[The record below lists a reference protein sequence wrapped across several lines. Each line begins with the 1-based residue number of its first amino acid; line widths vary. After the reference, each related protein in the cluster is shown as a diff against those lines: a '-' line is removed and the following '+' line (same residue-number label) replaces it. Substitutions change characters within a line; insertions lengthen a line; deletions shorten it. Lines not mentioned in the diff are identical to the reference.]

1 MPQRSETKKDDGTA
15 GSNVG
20 DFSSQAGG
28 RAVLGNSVGKKRE
41 EGYCRAPELPA
52 LQVYSVKGSAEKQ
65 HHVGKQS
72 EVGGKIFKMGEG
84 WSLSLYGDRSKRSK

>member
-52 LQVYSVKGSAEKQ
+52 LQVYSD
-65 HHVGKQS
+65 S
-72 EVGGKIFKMGEG
+72 ERKCRKAASCGETIRG
-84 WSLSLYGDRSKRSK
+84 WWKDL